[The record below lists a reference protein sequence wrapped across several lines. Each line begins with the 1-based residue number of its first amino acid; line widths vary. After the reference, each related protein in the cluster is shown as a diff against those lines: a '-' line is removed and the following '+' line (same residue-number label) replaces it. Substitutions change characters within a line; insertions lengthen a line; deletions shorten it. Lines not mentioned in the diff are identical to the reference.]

1 MNMDQYRAQLMQAA
15 SIHGGMQQQ
24 QMLTQKSIEI
34 TEKEIANN
42 SRLNKVIEDAIKDNT
57 IKADDSFFKFLKV
70 LLMQQGNTLE
80 GKERAL
86 RMAIYITHKTNKEFK
101 VEKR

>member
-1 MNMDQYRAQLMQAA
+1 MDNYRAQIMQAA
-15 SIHGGMQQQ
+15 SIHGGIPQQ
-24 QMLTQKSIEI
+24 QMLSQKSIEL
-34 TEKEIANN
+34 TEKEITDNV
-42 SRLNKVIEDAIKDNT
+42 RLNKLVDDAIKDNT

-70 LLMQQGNTLE
+70 LLMQQANTLE

-86 RMAIYITHKTNKEFK
+86 RMAIYIVYKTNKEFK